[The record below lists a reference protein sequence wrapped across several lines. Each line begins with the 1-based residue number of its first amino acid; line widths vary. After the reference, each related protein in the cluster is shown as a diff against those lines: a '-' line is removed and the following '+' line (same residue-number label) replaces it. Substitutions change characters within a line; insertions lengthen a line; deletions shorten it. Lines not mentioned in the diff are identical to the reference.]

1 MTAHTV
7 AAYRFQPEGKRSKPS
22 SPPHH
27 RVLFGYSERKICP
40 GELPMEPAEGQGTAS
55 EDSAPTPRLDFLATR
70 KPICQEEETK
80 GNRTAI
86 CKEQNILEGKKTDE
100 NKEMQRLETWYAL
113 Q

>member
-55 EDSAPTPRLDFLATR
+55 EDSAPTPRLDFLATG

-80 GNRTAI
+80 GTEQRFVRNRTF
-86 CKEQNILEGKKTDE
+86 
-100 NKEMQRLETWYAL
+100 
-113 Q
+113 